1 MKTLAKELETS
12 LGKNDLEF
20 CINLLGDITRMM
32 ANDNTEMGYDSLPLF
47 NSILL
52 SVIIERIKELK
63 KINKST
69 PEETPAS
76 NLNEG
81 INVEPLKN

>member
-1 MKTLAKELETS
+1 MSKLAKELETS
-12 LGKNDLEF
+12 LGNNDLEF
-20 CINLLGDITRMM
+20 CINLLDDITRMM
-32 ANDNTEMGYDSLPLF
+32 ANDNTGIEYDSLPLF
-47 NSILL
+47 NSMLL
-52 SVIIERIKELK
+52 SVIREEINESQKIK
-63 KINKST
+63 KST